1 MDASLKLRTSACKMR
16 GAPRRGGGGF
26 GGGGFGGGG
35 GNQGCGD
42 EAEGMDTRSIQ
53 QRIQAANG
61 INRATAMPT
70 EYEQKAFANVPA
82 DIEKQV
88 TRLNDVLAQIPAF
101 FASLDS
107 ANVPWTPGRPIKLQ

>member
-1 MDASLKLRTSACKMR
+1 
-16 GAPRRGGGGF
+16 
-26 GGGGFGGGG
+26 
-35 GNQGCGD
+35 
-42 EAEGMDTRSIQ
+42 MDTRSIQ